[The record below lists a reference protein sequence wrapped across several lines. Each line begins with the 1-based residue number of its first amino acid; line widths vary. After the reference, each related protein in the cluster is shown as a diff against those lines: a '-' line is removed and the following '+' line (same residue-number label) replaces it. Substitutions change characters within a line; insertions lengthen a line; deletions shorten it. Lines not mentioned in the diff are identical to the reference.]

1 MNVCVY
7 GASGISL
14 DEKYITATEQ
24 LGRKIAERGWDM
36 VFGGGANGM
45 MGAAARGVYEKGGTI
60 IGVAPRFFSADGM
73 LFDNCSQL
81 IRTDTMRERK
91 QIMED
96 KADAFIMTPGGIGT
110 FEEFFEILTLKQLG
124 RHTKPIAVF
133 NVAGYFDA
141 MAEMMENAIR
151 GRFVR
156 EEIKNIYGVYENP
169 DELLDYIETADRTE
183 YCVYDLKDIKP
194 Q

>member
-1 MNVCVY
+1 MNVCLY
-7 GASGISL
+7 GASGIFI
-14 DEKYITATEQ
+14 DEKYITATRE
-24 LGRKIAERGWDM
+24 LGRKIAERGWGM

-45 MGAAARGVYEKGGTI
+45 MGAAARGMYDQGGEI
-60 IGVAPRFFSADGM
+60 IGVAPRFFSVDGV
-73 LFDNCSQL
+73 LFDKCTQL

-96 KADAFIMTPGGIGT
+96 KSDAFIMTPGGIGT

-133 NVAGYFDA
+133 NIDGYFDA

-156 EEIKNIYGVYENP
+156 EEIKNIYGVFEDP
-169 DELLDYIETADRTE
+169 DKLLDYIENADRTE
-183 YCVYDLKDIKP
+183 YSVYDLKDIKSK
-194 Q
+194 